1 MRKQELANV
10 LFFAVIQRCGTP
22 SIFKVHICLL
32 IKEVLD
38 YLLVSRKHSQM
49 QSCPPIV
56 VLGIWLDALD
66 NQSLQTLKVSTSC
79 RTDQ

>member
-10 LFFAVIQRCGTP
+10 LFLAVIQRCSAP
-22 SIFKVHICLL
+22 SVFKVQICLL
-32 IKEVLD
+32 IEEVLD
-38 YLLVSRKHSQM
+38 YLLVSGTHSQM

-66 NQSLQTLKVSTSC
+66 NQPLQTLKVSTSC
-79 RTDQ
+79 RTDK